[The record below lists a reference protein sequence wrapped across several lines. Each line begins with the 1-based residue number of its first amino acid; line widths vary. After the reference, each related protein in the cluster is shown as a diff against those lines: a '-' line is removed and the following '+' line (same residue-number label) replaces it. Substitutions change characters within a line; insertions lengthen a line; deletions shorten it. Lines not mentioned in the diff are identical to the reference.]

1 MLKEI
6 GSVISFLTIIPS
18 TKNVK
23 LDTVAKNMYLF
34 PIAGAVIGLIV
45 GAAGFGLSLFLEPL
59 IVGLLLTGSLVI
71 MTGIHHTDALCDF
84 ADGMMVKGTK
94 EKKLKVMRDPAVGS
108 AGVITIVLYA
118 GGMIMALSMMKGF
131 ALFQAI
137 LLSELLAKFVMV
149 LQANRGSSAWQSLS
163 SPFTQ
168 SMKDKKKLGA
178 AAAMVI
184 IPIVAIGGITGVI
197 VLAAG
202 VGLSFLLLGL
212 ANRSFGGISGDV
224 FGATNEL
231 TRLSSLLIFASV

>member
-1 MLKEI
+1 MLKAI
-6 GSVISFLTIIPS
+6 ISVISFLTIIPS
-18 TKNVK
+18 TKNVE
-23 LDTVAKNMYLF
+23 LDTVAKSMYLF

-45 GAAGFGLSLFLEPL
+45 GAAGYGLSLFLEPL
-59 IVGLLLTGSLVI
+59 IVGLLLTGSIVI
-71 MTGIHHTDALCDF
+71 ITGIHHTDALCDF

-94 EKKLKVMRDPAVGS
+94 EKKLKAMRDPAVGS
-108 AGVITIVLYA
+108 AGVITVVLYA

-131 ALFQAI
+131 ELFQAI

-149 LQANRGSSAWQSLS
+149 LQANKGSSAWQGLS

-178 AAAMVI
+178 ASALAI
-184 IPIVAIGGITGVI
+184 IPIVLIGGIMGVI
-197 VLAAG
+197 VIATG
-202 VGLSFLLLGL
+202 VGLSFVLLAM

-231 TRLSSLLIFASV
+231 VRLSSLLIFASV